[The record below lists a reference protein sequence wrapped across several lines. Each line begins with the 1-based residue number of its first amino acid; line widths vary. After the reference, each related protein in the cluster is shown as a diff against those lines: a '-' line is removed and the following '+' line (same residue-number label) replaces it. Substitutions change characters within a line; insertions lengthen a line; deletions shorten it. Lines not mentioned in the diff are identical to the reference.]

1 MKGLWRNKMRDCD
14 EPNFG
19 SDLGRE
25 HPAEFEMHIRGKK
38 KQLTKWKE
46 G

>member
-1 MKGLWRNKMRDCD
+1 MRDCD

-25 HPAEFEMHIRGKK
+25 HPAEFEMHIHRIK
-38 KQLTKWKE
+38 KQLTRCKE
-46 G
+46 A